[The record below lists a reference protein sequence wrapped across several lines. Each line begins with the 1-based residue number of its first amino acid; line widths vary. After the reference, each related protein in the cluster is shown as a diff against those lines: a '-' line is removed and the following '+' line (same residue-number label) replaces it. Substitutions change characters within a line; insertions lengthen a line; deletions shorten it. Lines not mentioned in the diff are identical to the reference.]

1 MQSRTI
7 NTILVSSAVVLT
19 LAGVYTLFR
28 KGGSLFG
35 FAKRIGGAVG
45 LNEEPTS
52 STNPKALSDEFV
64 QSGLDNANALLQK
77 KRAIY
82 EAKWKNS
89 GSKLSFKDWY
99 IENAV

>member
-52 STNPKALSDEFV
+52 STSPKALSDEFV

-77 KRAIY
+77 KRAVY
-82 EAKWKNS
+82 EAKWKKS
-89 GSKLSFKDWY
+89 GSLLSFKDWY

>member
-82 EAKWKNS
+82 EAKWKKS